1 MRCIHILRGGLIRV
15 LEILVH
21 ELHGIGC
28 ILYICSFRCS
38 IIDYRSPGWKVSQAM
53 SSYANTE
60 QDDNH
65 NYDDNDDD
73 RNSYTNADDWYDV
86 G

>member
-1 MRCIHILRGGLIRV
+1 M
-15 LEILVH
+15 
-21 ELHGIGC
+21 
-28 ILYICSFRCS
+28 S
-38 IIDYRSPGWKVSQAM
+38 

-65 NYDDNDDD
+65 SYDDNDDD

>member
-1 MRCIHILRGGLIRV
+1 M
-15 LEILVH
+15 
-21 ELHGIGC
+21 
-28 ILYICSFRCS
+28 S
-38 IIDYRSPGWKVSQAM
+38 